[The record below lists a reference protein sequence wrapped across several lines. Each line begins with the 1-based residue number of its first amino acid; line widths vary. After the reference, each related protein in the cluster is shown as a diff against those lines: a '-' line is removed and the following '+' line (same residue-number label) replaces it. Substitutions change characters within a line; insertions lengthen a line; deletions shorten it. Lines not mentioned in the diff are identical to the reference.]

1 MLNPTSVI
9 APSSQKMRYLT
20 GVAEPS
26 TAFAAGVGA
35 TSLPPIIPASTA
47 TTANFAKTEM
57 SELFDGDIWVIPYT
71 HSYDFSVIATPQ
83 SYSFTVFN
91 SSKSSVTL
99 NALFST
105 NAAGT
110 SIEGEDI
117 PFTFPAN
124 SERTFTI
131 KTTIEGDRVLDGY
144 YTFVFTTQTII
155 FSITGTRAVVLTI
168 LPSANYAESETYQT
182 DIFSAQDGTELRNAI
197 VSTARRSV
205 EYDVIPSSNQK
216 IETIEEILAYAL
228 RFYCMQPLWF
238 SYTQV
243 TTAQNAYTILCD
255 TTSRDF
261 KIGDYALIRKDFDD
275 YVMQKITAFNDTSIT
290 FLAQVSVSPGDVI
303 VPLIAVTPDSSNAFK
318 FYNSDTA
325 AFSLKFKEL
334 L

>member
-1 MLNPTSVI
+1 MLNSV
-9 APSSQKMRYLT
+9 
-20 GVAEPS
+20 
-26 TAFAAGVGA
+26 
-35 TSLPPIIPASTA
+35 TA
-47 TTANFAKTEM
+47 TNASGTDITGIDVPYEFKANEEKTITIRATI
-57 SELFDGDIWVIPYT
+57 DGDRI
-71 HSYDFSVIATPQ
+71 
-83 SYSFTVFN
+83 
-91 SSKSSVTL
+91 
-99 NALFST
+99 
-105 NAAGT
+105 
-110 SIEGEDI
+110 
-117 PFTFPAN
+117 
-124 SERTFTI
+124 
-131 KTTIEGDRVLDGY
+131 LDGY
-144 YTFVFTTQTII
+144 YTFFFDTQTII
-155 FSITGTRAVVLTI
+155 FKISGTRAVVLTI

-238 SYTQV
+238 SYTQAA
-243 TTAQNAYTILCD
+243 TAQNAYTILCD

-261 KIGDYALIRKDFDD
+261 KIGDYALIRKSFDD